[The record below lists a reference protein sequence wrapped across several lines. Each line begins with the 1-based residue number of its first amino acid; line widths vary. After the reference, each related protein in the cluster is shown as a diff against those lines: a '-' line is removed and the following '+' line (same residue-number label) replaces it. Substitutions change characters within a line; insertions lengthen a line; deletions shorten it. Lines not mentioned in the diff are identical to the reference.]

1 MRVMTVVRLFDFTDG
16 LRWDT
21 QPYPKHW
28 YVTSDWLSTSI
39 YGLSLVIL

>member
-1 MRVMTVVRLFDFTDG
+1 MRVMTVVRLFDFTNG

-21 QPYPKHW
+21 QPYSIHW
-28 YVTSDWLSTSI
+28 YVSSHGLSTSM

>member
-21 QPYPKHW
+21 QSYNRRW
-28 YVTSDWLSTSI
+28 YVSSDELSASI

>member
-1 MRVMTVVRLFDFTDG
+1 MRVMTVVRLFDFTNG

-21 QPYPKHW
+21 QSYPKHW
-28 YVTSDWLSTSI
+28 YVASYGLSTSM